1 MRTQVGTL
9 RGGPSASCPVFV
21 SVALASSGWLS
32 RGRSRGRS
40 TQLTITPQVRRQ
52 MLRHTQGGAASHGVL
67 LALERSSRASVRAA
81 LRRHDRPMV
90 ESICFGDAGPT
101 RGAACVCG
109 VAGVLQPA
117 ALGCSAGSC
126 RPSGSRA
133 PPALAGCG
141 VVVWVFTPLLQPAAV
156 VCVLVLRSRRG
167 RDWAGFRA
175 GSSRPPGCVS
185 RGCSAR
191 WGYRCGSSRRR
202 RARRSSCSSPPS
214 SGTASRTRSFTSCTT
229 SCSSCSS
236 SPSRRTS
243 SS

>member
-52 MLRHTQGGAASHGVL
+52 MLRHTQGGAPLTACYSPSRDRAERAYVPPYGGTTAQSADRSASATRAQPAQL
-67 LALERSSRASVRAA
+67 RASAA
-81 LRRHDRPMV
+81 SRGCYNPRRSAARPARV
-90 ESICFGDAGPT
+90 GRVD
-101 RGAACVCG
+101 
-109 VAGVLQPA
+109 
-117 ALGCSAGSC
+117 
-126 RPSGSRA
+126 RA

-167 RDWAGFRA
+167 RDWTGFRA

-214 SGTASRTRSFTSCTT
+214 SAPPPRIARRRAWP
-229 SCSSCSS
+229 
-236 SPSRRTS
+236 PSRRPP
-243 SS
+243 